1 MAKTK
6 KAHRDDYDDEHNF
19 KNRKHP
25 RHASNQKGKGMRVIN
40 SYVEEDLDELDD
52 YIDDE
57 EIDNVPSKTKTKFI
71 HKLYSNTI

>member
-6 KAHRDDYDDEHNF
+6 KDHRDYDDENF
-19 KNRKHP
+19 TVKKNP
-25 RHASNQKGKGMRVIN
+25 RHALNQKGRGMRVIN
-40 SYVEEDLDELDD
+40 KYVEEDFDSIDD

-57 EIDNVPSKTKTKFI
+57 EADNVPSKTKTKFI

>member
-1 MAKTK
+1 
-6 KAHRDDYDDEHNF
+6 
-19 KNRKHP
+19 
-25 RHASNQKGKGMRVIN
+25 MRVIN